1 MNLDL
6 YLWDMLQKIV
16 KPTAILFEVS
26 TSWVIVFYAGVTVL
40 TYYRLKEA
48 KK

>member
-6 YLWDMLQKIV
+6 YVWDMLQKIV
-16 KPTAILFEVS
+16 KPTAILFGVS
-26 TSWVIVFYAGVTVL
+26 TVWVTLFYAGITVL